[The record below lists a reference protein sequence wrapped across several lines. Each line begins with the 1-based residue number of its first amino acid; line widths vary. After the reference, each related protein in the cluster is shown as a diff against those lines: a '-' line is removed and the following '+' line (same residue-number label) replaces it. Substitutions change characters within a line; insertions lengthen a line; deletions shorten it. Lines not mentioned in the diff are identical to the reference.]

1 MQTLID
7 HLIELW
13 RVTSAALL
21 FGAGLPAVFAIGVR
35 MHGLAGQVPQSSPA
49 RRRAVAAT
57 AGLCYA
63 VVLLTVVAGVVFV
76 ARGFL
81 AARLGIHLFGQA

>member
-7 HLIELW
+7 HLTELW

-21 FGAGLPAVFAIGVR
+21 FGAGLPAVFALGVR
-35 MHGLAGQVPQSSPA
+35 MHALAGEVPRSAPA
-49 RRRAVAAT
+49 RRRAVAAA

-63 VVLLTVVAGVVFV
+63 VVLLTVIAGVLFV

-81 AARLGIHLFGQA
+81 AARLGIHLFGQD